1 MTVIFIP
8 KFVFLFLFLLCKQL
22 KEAHTLRYIFMEN
35 SGLCYEVTEKV
46 VQHIVHCVETQ
57 GRHVEYLKALKTLV
71 KAEGQSIRKTQDM
84 VMAEVTRHFSV
95 STNKL
100 ELCAFRF

>member
-1 MTVIFIP
+1 MPSAPCFAALAIG
-8 KFVFLFLFLLCKQL
+8 FVFFIKLFVHLAFQL

-35 SGLCYEVTEKV
+35 SALCYEVTEKV

-57 GRHVEYLKALKTLV
+57 GRHVEYLKALQTLV

-84 VMAEVTRHFSV
+84 VMAEV
-95 STNKL
+95 
-100 ELCAFRF
+100 

>member
-1 MTVIFIP
+1 
-8 KFVFLFLFLLCKQL
+8 
-22 KEAHTLRYIFMEN
+22 MEN

-57 GRHVEYLKALKTLV
+57 GRHVEYLRALQTLV

-84 VMAEVTRHFSV
+84 VMAEVSFSLV
-95 STNKL
+95 CAAYVLVRST
-100 ELCAFRF
+100 

>member
-1 MTVIFIP
+1 MSFI
-8 KFVFLFLFLLCKQL
+8 LQL

-35 SGLCYEVTEKV
+35 SALCYEVTEKV

-57 GRHVEYLKALKTLV
+57 GRHVEYLKALQTLV

-84 VMAEVTRHFSV
+84 VMAEVQCLIHWNWMVTLNNREKMKNV
-95 STNKL
+95 
-100 ELCAFRF
+100 

>member
-1 MTVIFIP
+1 
-8 KFVFLFLFLLCKQL
+8 
-22 KEAHTLRYIFMEN
+22 MEN

-57 GRHVEYLKALKTLV
+57 GRHVEYLRALQTLV

-84 VMAEVTRHFSV
+84 VMAEVSFSLV
-95 STNKL
+95 CAAYILVRST
-100 ELCAFRF
+100 ELFVNEAGVLSRNFIFKGCF